1 MSPVGTALFRE
12 GVSPSV
18 LRPIHFSVLSVS
30 PRGEIRSTGH
40 WLLKYLRTYRIHL
53 HFPLPDVTLIQNG
66 GEPHST
72 CCLSLPAHRGRP
84 AVLGG
89 CMEFHTCGH
98 LKQDG
103 VFCNS
108 PALRG
113 RSSRYFD
120 FNLRGRRLNHA
131 NPEPN
136 SLRLN
141 ILPASLT
148 GSIFCADFRLSPPVF
163 SRFYGQGG
171 GGGGHTN
178 PNFHLG
184 NLHLWPPPANG

>member
-1 MSPVGTALFRE
+1 
-12 GVSPSV
+12 
-18 LRPIHFSVLSVS
+18 
-30 PRGEIRSTGH
+30 
-40 WLLKYLRTYRIHL
+40 
-53 HFPLPDVTLIQNG
+53 
-66 GEPHST
+66 
-72 CCLSLPAHRGRP
+72 
-84 AVLGG
+84 
-89 CMEFHTCGH
+89 MEFHTCGH

-163 SRFYGQGG
+163 SIFYEQGG
-171 GGGGHTN
+171 GGGGGLYPFVSTSRFPSHRV
-178 PNFHLG
+178 PVVDHPAG
-184 NLHLWPPPANG
+184 NRERGEFRAETHSFQPCEYVGTRLYSCYGRGCRRKEWSSG